1 MNDSL
6 RKLQTVTL
14 KDAAG
19 ILSINIRTLQRL
31 IASGA
36 FPKPI
41 KVGACSRI
49 LVEDLER
56 FVERRRREKS

>member
-1 MNDSL
+1 MKDSL

-14 KDAAG
+14 KTAAG
-19 ILSINIRTLQRL
+19 LLSISERTLHRL

-56 FVERRRREKS
+56 FIERKRRAC